1 MNSGG
6 EMKRIDKSNDVHIPV
21 LLEECLDALCLTS
34 SGYYADLT
42 LGGGGHAT
50 AVLEQSKPGGFLLG
64 LDRDP
69 GVLAETQEKLK
80 SYEDRIKL
88 VHGNFDKAAE
98 LFQEYLG
105 KLDGIIMDLGL
116 SSFQLDRSSRGFSIF
131 KDGPLDLRMD
141 TSQALTGKDFVNS
154 ASREELIHALGVFGE
169 EPKAKAVAKA
179 IINERQ
185 KRPLL
190 HTSDIRRIVELVYG
204 RKGGKIHP
212 ATRTFQ
218 GLRMAV
224 NEELDSLR
232 TGLESA
238 FQLLKTGGRM
248 CVIAFHSGEDRIVK
262 EFAKNKTEQDLIS
275 RVTRKP
281 IQPGQPEIRRN
292 RRSRSARMR
301 VLEKKSGS

>member
-275 RVTRKP
+275 PVTRKP